1 MINNL
6 IVKSYLNNLLDL
18 SHSWYPFR
26 RSDDNGCNIIKLGL
40 FGWCLS
46 SNWWNSD
53 NDGSVD
59 YFLPKVIK
67 ICYKTVNIAFAK
79 KNEHEKSFDRT
90 WRNVCAGKELLEVE
104 HQEPA
109 LRKLILMKTKS
120 SAEKEECI
128 SLLLS

>member
-79 KNEHEKSFDRT
+79 KMNMKRVLIGPEETFMLE
-90 WRNVCAGKELLEVE
+90 RNCLKLNIRSRLSANQFRWKPKVR
-104 HQEPA
+104 
-109 LRKLILMKTKS
+109 LRRRMHIIMTT
-120 SAEKEECI
+120 
-128 SLLLS
+128 